1 MQDAVS
7 LTAIAGSC
15 HVASPN
21 DRNIPKDWIRIIGAV
36 VLGNAMEF
44 FDFTVYAAFAP
55 FLARAFFPVKDTMTG
70 LLLSISTFGIGFLV
84 RPLGG
89 ILVGAYS
96 DRYGRKSAMTLTI
109 GLMALASGSIG
120 LLPTYSQIGVT
131 APILLVLARLVQ
143 GFSVGGELAPSTI
156 FLTEI
161 APKGRK
167 YFFGSFQFASQGM
180 AGVMSGAIGF
190 ALAVLLRKAALD
202 EWGWRIPFLMGILI
216 APMGIY
222 IRRRLRESLAEGV
235 PRRSM
240 SAIMSKV
247 IRFEWQLIVL
257 GVLAVSGLT
266 VTQYF
271 SLYATTYAAVVLHH
285 SPKIAMIVNFTVGG
299 VGMVFTLIGGWLS
312 DRLNAIRLVVVL
324 RLFIVL
330 LIYPTLSLASSGSSP
345 ASFLGAI
352 AGLTALHSLSV
363 VAPALVILRA
373 FPASV
378 RGTGFSITTALG
390 IALFG
395 GSAQIIFTCIIAAT
409 GEKLS
414 FLWYVAG
421 MNVVTIASLLA
432 IRQFDRTRRAVL
444 AEKLQ

>member
-7 LTAIAGSC
+7 LTAITGSC
-15 HVASPN
+15 RVASPN
-21 DRNIPKDWIRIIGAV
+21 DRDTLKGWIRTIVAI
-36 VLGNAMEF
+36 VLGNGLEF
-44 FDFTVYAAFAP
+44 YDFTIYAAFAP

-70 LLLSISTFGIGFLV
+70 LLLSISTFGIGFFV

-89 ILVGAYS
+89 ILLGAYS

-109 GLMALASGSIG
+109 ALMALASGSIG
-120 LLPTYSQIGVT
+120 LLPTYSQIGMT
-131 APILLVLARLVQ
+131 APILLVFARLVQ

-156 FLTEI
+156 LLMEI

-190 ALAVLLRKAALD
+190 ALAVLLHKPALN

-216 APMGIY
+216 APIGIY
-222 IRRRLRESLAEGV
+222 IRRRLRESLAEEG

-240 SAIMSKV
+240 SAIMSRV
-247 IRFEWQLIVL
+247 IRFEWQLIAL
-257 GVLAVSGLT
+257 GILVVSGLT

-271 SLYATTYAAVVLHH
+271 GLYATTYAAVVLHY
-285 SPKIAMIVNFTVGG
+285 SPEMAMIVNFTVGG
-299 VGMVFTLIGGWLS
+299 IGMVFTLIGGWLS
-312 DRLNAIRLVVVL
+312 DRLDAIRLALIL
-324 RLFIVL
+324 RLFIVV
-330 LIYPTLSLASSGSSP
+330 LIYPTLSLASSGNSP
-345 ASFLGAI
+345 AFFLGAI
-352 AGLTALHSLSV
+352 AGLMALHSMSV

-378 RGTGFSITTALG
+378 RGTGFSITAALG
-390 IALFG
+390 ITLFG
-395 GSAQIIFTCIIAAT
+395 GTAQIIFTYIIAAT
-409 GEKLS
+409 GDKLS
-414 FLWYVAG
+414 FLWYVVG

-432 IRQFDRTRRAVL
+432 VRQFDRMRRAVL
-444 AEKLQ
+444 L